1 MLRRQELE
9 QIKRINT
16 QKEEE
21 LLQAHGLEKKRL
33 PKILKSDTKTRALMF
48 RESLRISAAGV
59 SLEQERERI
68 KQVRDMHTA
77 TY

>member
-1 MLRRQELE
+1 MERVCRVQEVQ

-21 LLQAHGLEKKRL
+21 LLQNHALEKKRL

-48 RESLRISAAGV
+48 RESLRISAVGV
-59 SLEQERERI
+59 SVETERERI
-68 KQVRDMHTA
+68 KQVSLNV
-77 TY
+77 